1 MRRVVEA
8 VDHRSGARES
18 VEVLQLDDPLEAGLS
33 VAILPEH
40 PGDPPDGWPARSG
53 RSRGGPLGWMSWM
66 SRTSRML
73 GLQGPLEG
81 ADPGS
86 GRGGGQSKTWTPREK
101 NTTPPAAYL

>member
-1 MRRVVEA
+1 MRRAVEA

-40 PGDPPDGWPARSG
+40 PGAPPDGWPARSG
-53 RSRGGPLGWMSWM
+53 RSRGGPLGWT
-66 SRTSRML
+66 SRTGRML

-81 ADPGS
+81 AYPGS
-86 GRGGGQSKTWTPREK
+86 GCGQSKTWTPREK

>member
-66 SRTSRML
+66 SRTGRML
-73 GLQGPLEG
+73 GL
-81 ADPGS
+81 
-86 GRGGGQSKTWTPREK
+86 
-101 NTTPPAAYL
+101 

>member
-1 MRRVVEA
+1 MRRVVEV

-18 VEVLQLDDPLEAGLS
+18 VEILQLDDPLEVGLS

-53 RSRGGPLGWMSWM
+53 RYRGGPLGWMS
-66 SRTSRML
+66 RTGRML
-73 GLQGPLEG
+73 ELQRPLEG
-81 ADPGS
+81 AYPGS

-101 NTTPPAAYL
+101 NTTPSAAYL